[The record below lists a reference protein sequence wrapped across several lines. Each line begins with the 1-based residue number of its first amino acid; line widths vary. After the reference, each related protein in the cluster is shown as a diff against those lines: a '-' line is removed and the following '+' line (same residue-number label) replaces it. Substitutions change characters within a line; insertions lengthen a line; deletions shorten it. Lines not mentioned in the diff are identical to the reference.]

1 MAKEYLVVFARRVI
15 VHVPNDATQEDVVK
29 KAMGLHNEPALP
41 RWAWFDENDVDDV
54 ILIDDS
60 VKDDLVDR

>member
-15 VHVPNDATQEDVVK
+15 VHVPNDATQEDAVK
-29 KAMGLHNEPALP
+29 EAIKVHNEPALP
-41 RWAWFDENDVDDV
+41 RWAWFDENDVDEV

-60 VKDDLVDR
+60 VKDSLIDQ